1 MRPYFFMKE
10 NLSFRN
16 RGPRAFTIAENV
28 AAILILAIAAC
39 ACVAIV
45 ANRHTNHDRT
55 TAFSGAPAAIDA
67 FAWYFDNRADVAAT
81 NAAVAADTAFVACEI
96 AGDGGAVWHVMNA
109 KELTDMKGV
118 TGAVYV
124 AQLSNAKLYE
134 NSSAVEFDVSLGWIA
149 PGVGQESSA
158 DIASR
163 LDKPAPICKYRA
175 IVLRR

>member
-1 MRPYFFMKE
+1 MKDT
-10 NLSFRN
+10 LHDRN
-16 RGPRAFTIAENV
+16 RASRAFTIAENIV
-28 AAILILAIAAC
+28 AILILAIAAC

-67 FAWYFDNRADVAAT
+67 FSWYFDNKADVAST
-81 NAAVAADTAFVACEI
+81 NAAVASNAAFVACEI
-96 AGDGGAVWHVMNA
+96 TGDGGAFWHVMRA

-124 AQLSNAKLYE
+124 AQLSNPKLYE
-134 NSSAVEFDVSLGWIA
+134 NSSAVEFDVALGWIA
-149 PGVGQESSA
+149 PGVGQESAS

-163 LDKPAPICKYRA
+163 LGSPAPICKYRA